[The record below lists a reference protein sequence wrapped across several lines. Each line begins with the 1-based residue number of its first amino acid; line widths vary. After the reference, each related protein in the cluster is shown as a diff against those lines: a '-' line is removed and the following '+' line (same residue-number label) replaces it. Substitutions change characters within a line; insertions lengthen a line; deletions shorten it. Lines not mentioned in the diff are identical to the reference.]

1 MFCGVNEV
9 WKKRLLSYL
18 GPKISSDSKNWKLK
32 INYFLKDKP
41 KSKYIFMTCYL
52 KSSVG
57 TNGLGEVFGTEYYQ
71 NIVSLILQAFWEQEF
86 SFSALC
92 RDSRG
97 NTSCWAERTRLLKT
111 GLNTRHS
118 GRPAERHSERCK
130 PLALQ
135 TTAAGIPLWPQ
146 LCWMPSALMY
156 QPTPCPHQLPLALGD
171 AEPLPFR
178 PSIIKRWNWLIVISS
193 VFPNTN

>member
-1 MFCGVNEV
+1 MGWVRSLVQNII
-9 WKKRLLSYL
+9 R
-18 GPKISSDSKNWKLK
+18 ISSALFFKRFESKSLV
-32 INYFLKDKP
+32 FLP
-41 KSKYIFMTCYL
+41 CAETA
-52 KSSVG
+52 G
-57 TNGLGEVFGTEYYQ
+57 ATPG
-71 NIVSLILQAFWEQEF
+71 
-86 SFSALC
+86 
-92 RDSRG
+92 
-97 NTSCWAERTRLLKT
+97 CWAERTRLLRT

-171 AEPLPFR
+171 AKPLLFR
-178 PSIIKRWNWLIVISS
+178 PSIIKRWNWLIVILE
-193 VFPNTN
+193 VFFLIQIKV